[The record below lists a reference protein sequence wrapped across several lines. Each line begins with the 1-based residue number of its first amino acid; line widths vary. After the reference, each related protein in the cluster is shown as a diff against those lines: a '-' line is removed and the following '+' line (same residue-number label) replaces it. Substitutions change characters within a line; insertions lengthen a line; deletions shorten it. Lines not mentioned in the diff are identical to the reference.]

1 MAGINLHQNL
11 GQSQVMSPQMR
22 QSLEVLQANSL
33 ELGQILQQALVTNP
47 VLEIDRNEDQLEEA
61 VSPDAEHDME
71 TLSELDE
78 AGPHV

>member
-11 GQSQVMSPQMR
+11 GQSQVLSPQMR

-47 VLEIDRNEDQLEEA
+47 VLETRPQR
-61 VSPDAEHDME
+61 
-71 TLSELDE
+71 
-78 AGPHV
+78 GPT